1 MEESSVGISDLFL
14 YVPRPRISLE
24 SLVGHRAQADPKLER
39 RLRRALETT
48 GQRAMR
54 YPRIFEDNVT
64 LSAEATA
71 GLLLAQGTGDGLRY
85 LAVGTET
92 PVDHSKPVSAYVEG
106 ALQNAGVDVPE
117 TMSTFQVQHACAG
130 GTISLLSVG
139 ALLKVVGRP
148 EEKGVVVSSDIARYD
163 VPSTAEITQGA
174 GAVSMLVETSPKL
187 LELDIA
193 TVGYASRDVDDFFRP
208 LGSVTAKVKGGY
220 SVQCYNDAFDIAL
233 SDHASRRGMTPG
245 DVLEDADYIV
255 LHVPFYTMPI
265 TALRRAL
272 LHHNGLHEEDADAF
286 LEKRGVMSSLE
297 PTREI
302 GNIYSGS
309 AYLALAFMLKQQ
321 YEARGADIVGKKV
334 LLGSYGSGNTMSVFT
349 ARIAREAPAVISNW
363 DLDSVIADGVE
374 ESLQHYERWLRMP
387 FSAEEYR
394 EVLAEEQVPTGR
406 FYLQNIRDDGYR
418 EYARA

>member
-220 SVQCYNDAFDIAL
+220 SVQCYND
-233 SDHASRRGMTPG
+233 
-245 DVLEDADYIV
+245 YIV

>member
-1 MEESSVGISDLFL
+1 
-14 YVPRPRISLE
+14 
-24 SLVGHRAQADPKLER
+24 
-39 RLRRALETT
+39 
-48 GQRAMR
+48 
-54 YPRIFEDNVT
+54 
-64 LSAEATA
+64 
-71 GLLLAQGTGDGLRY
+71 
-85 LAVGTET
+85 
-92 PVDHSKPVSAYVEG
+92 
-106 ALQNAGVDVPE
+106 
-117 TMSTFQVQHACAG
+117 
-130 GTISLLSVG
+130 
-139 ALLKVVGRP
+139 
-148 EEKGVVVSSDIARYD
+148 
-163 VPSTAEITQGA
+163 
-174 GAVSMLVETSPKL
+174 
-187 LELDIA
+187 
-193 TVGYASRDVDDFFRP
+193 
-208 LGSVTAKVKGGY
+208 
-220 SVQCYNDAFDIAL
+220 
-233 SDHASRRGMTPG
+233 
-245 DVLEDADYIV
+245 
-255 LHVPFYTMPI
+255 
-265 TALRRAL
+265 L